1 MKITVDEVVYDVVK
15 EKEINGKCKG
25 CFLKGNGYVNCLEIT
40 NIDCMVEK
48 VIFLKTPAKLIEKIE
63 QLEKQIETM
72 KCCENCNHFG
82 EYSCPGCKNYSK
94 WEESEW

>member
-48 VIFLKTPAKLIEKIE
+48 VIFLKVPDS
-63 QLEKQIETM
+63 M
-72 KCCENCNHFG
+72 KNCENCGNANFG
-82 EYSCPGCKNYSK
+82 ENCEICKNYDK
-94 WEESEW
+94 WEAKE

>member
-15 EKEINGKCKG
+15 EKEINGKCTG

-48 VIFLKTPAKLIEKIE
+48 IIFLKVPDSL
-63 QLEKQIETM
+63 